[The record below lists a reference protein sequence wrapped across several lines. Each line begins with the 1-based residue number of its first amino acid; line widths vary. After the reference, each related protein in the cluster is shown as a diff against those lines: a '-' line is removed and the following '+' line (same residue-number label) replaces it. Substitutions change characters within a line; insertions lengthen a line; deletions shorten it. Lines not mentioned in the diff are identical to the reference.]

1 MTVNHSNA
9 SNKGAHM
16 DYTYEY
22 IKALETRIGQL
33 EYQMEVAQLHVM
45 MTRISSKQLWSI
57 QQLAMN

>member
-1 MTVNHSNA
+1 
-9 SNKGAHM
+9 M